1 MYERPSPSPP
11 PGDPARAEPA
21 PPRVTLRTLTRMA
34 SRGEPF
40 ACLTAYDATTA
51 RWLERAGVHLMLVG
65 DSAAQVILGYDRTI
79 DMPLDL
85 AVALTAAV
93 KRGAPNTVVMAD
105 MPFLTAHASDESAI
119 RAAGRFMTEG
129 LADLV
134 KIEADASMAPLV
146 HKMTRAG
153 IAVCAHVGLLPQR
166 VSLKGAYT
174 AEGRTADDAQRLIED
189 AVALERAGAVMLLI
203 EATPPEVTEALVRR
217 TTVPVIGI
225 GAGTACHAQILV
237 VQDLLGLTDQ
247 PPRFADPV
255 AQMGP
260 DIVNAA
266 RTWVE
271 RVAANQIGGQR
282 YTMREGEAAKL
293 SPPPREQPSDPT
305 RRPRHAGA

>member
-1 MYERPSPSPP
+1 MYERPSSNPSPE
-11 PGDPARAEPA
+11 GASSAEPA
-21 PPRVTLRTLTRMA
+21 PAPVTLRTLTRMA

-51 RWLERAGVHLMLVG
+51 KWLERAGVHLLLAG
-65 DSAAQVILGYDRTI
+65 DSAAQLILGYDRTI
-79 DMPLDL
+79 DMPLDI

-119 RAAGRFMTEG
+119 RIAGRFMTEG
-129 LADLV
+129 MADIV

-166 VSLKGAYT
+166 VSLKGAYS
-174 AEGRTADDAQRLIED
+174 AAGRTADDAQRLIDD
-189 AVALERAGAVMLLI
+189 AVMLERAGAVMILV
-203 EATPPEVTEALVRR
+203 EAIPPEVAEALVKR
-217 TTVPVIGI
+217 TSVPVIGI
-225 GAGTACHAQILV
+225 GAGPACHGQILV
-237 VQDLLGLTDQ
+237 IQDLLGLTDL

-260 DIVNAA
+260 DITRAA

-271 RVAANQIGGQR
+271 RVAARRIGGQA
-282 YTMREGEAAKL
+282 YTMREGEAEKL
-293 SPPPREQPSDPT
+293 NPPAREQSQEPT

>member
-1 MYERPSPSPP
+1 MYERPGSNPP
-11 PGDPARAEPA
+11 LDEPA
-21 PPRVTLRTLTRMA
+21 PVTLRTLTRMA
-34 SRGEPF
+34 GRGEPF

-51 RWLERAGVHLMLVG
+51 RWLQRAGVHLLLVG
-65 DSAAQVILGYDRTI
+65 DSAAQVILGHDRTI
-79 DMPLDL
+79 DMPLDI

-93 KRGAPNTVVMAD
+93 KRGAPGTVVMAD

-119 RAAGRFMTEG
+119 RVAGRFMTEG
-129 LADLV
+129 MADIV

-174 AEGRTADDAQRLIED
+174 AAGRTADDAQRLIED
-189 AVALERAGAVMLLI
+189 AVTLERAGAVMLLV
-203 EATPPEVTEALVRR
+203 EAIPPEVCEALVTR
-217 TTVPVIGI
+217 TSVPVIGI
-225 GAGTACHAQILV
+225 GAGPACHGQVLV
-237 VQDLLGLTDQ
+237 IQDLLGLTDR

-255 AQMGP
+255 AAMGP
-260 DIVNAA
+260 DIVAAA

-271 RVAANQIGGQR
+271 RVAGRRIGGQP
-282 YTMREGEAAKL
+282 YTMREGEAEKL
-293 SPPPREQPSDPT
+293 NSPAREQSPEPT